1 MTVDAHSP
9 VGTDGLNTISP
20 MDCYSPDS
28 HPVGAASS
36 FVRSRH
42 DKRKVGIDLARWEYV

>member
-1 MTVDAHSP
+1 MGAN
-9 VGTDGLNTISP
+9 GLNTISP

-36 FVRSRH
+36 FIRSRNE
-42 DKRKVGIDLARWEYV
+42 KGREELK